1 MIDAVDSG
9 GSEGQPMPADTQSE
23 TLPRKPVEN
32 WEAHRDEWVAAV
44 ERIVSDAEAWATEQQ
59 WFVHRDRKTITE
71 SRLGSYEVPVLMIRT
86 PAGRLVLEPGER
98 YVGGATGR
106 IDLSTFPS
114 YEYVLIVRTDA
125 GWHFVIN
132 PPTLDRPW
140 SKEAFLEIATELA
153 KKA

>member
-1 MIDAVDSG
+1 M
-9 GSEGQPMPADTQSE
+9 QTDTKSE
-23 TLPRKPVEN
+23 TVSRPPAEN
-32 WEAHRDEWVAAV
+32 GEAERDEWVAAV
-44 ERIVSDAEAWATEQQ
+44 EQVISDAEAWATEQK

-71 SRLGSYEVPVLMIRT
+71 DPIGSYEVPVLMIRT
-86 PAGRLVLEPGER
+86 PAGRLVLEPGAR

-106 IDLSTFPS
+106 IDLSAFPS

-140 SKEAFLEIATELA
+140 SKEAFLDIATELA